1 MCRIFLRFSAL
12 PLVGAAVA
20 LLVLASGCSYSH
32 GPEPGPC
39 GDLTPATYAAVIS
52 PLFDAHCRECHGA
65 SVYKT
70 LGGGNDYSTYQG
82 IKSQS
87 ANLILGCVR
96 HDPGYDPMP
105 KSGAQLSTCDIAHL
119 QAWIDAGQL
128 NN

>member
-1 MCRIFLRFSAL
+1 MGS
-12 PLVGAAVA
+12 AVA

-39 GDLTPATYAAVIS
+39 GDLTPTTYAAVIS
-52 PLFDAHCRECHGA
+52 PLFDAHYRECHGA